1 MKQWA
6 KYGIIMNLKRLEL
19 YNYRNYEKLTLNF
32 EKNNT
37 IFIGNN
43 AQGKTNILESIY
55 VLGLTKSFFNI
66 NEKNLI
72 KFGCLYSKIYGEV
85 VDNDK
90 EHKLEIIINEKG
102 KKVKIDNQEVNKLS
116 NYISKLNV
124 IVFSPDNIRVLK
136 ESPNYRRKYLNIEIS
151 QLYSNYIVTLN
162 NFNKILKQRNEYL
175 KTIINE
181 VYDTQ
186 YISVLN
192 EKYVELAINVY
203 RYRKDFIDKINEN
216 LSEIY
221 FKISGFRELQIK
233 YISSIEYDD
242 SISLMK
248 EKFLKKLNSNLNTD
262 IKYKLSLLGPQRDD
276 FQLELNGKNILLYGS
291 QGQVRC
297 SILALKFAEIPIF
310 NEILNKK
317 PILLLDDI
325 FSELDFEKKNLLI
338 EYLSDDMQTIITTT
352 DLESINKNLIKKAKV
367 FTVKNGSV
375 LDV

>member
-6 KYGIIMNLKRLEL
+6 KYGIFMKLKRLEL
-19 YNYRNYEKLTLNF
+19 YNYRNYEKLTLDF

-151 QLYSNYIVTLN
+151 QLYSNYIITLN

-192 EKYVELAINVY
+192 EKYVELAVNVY
-203 RYRKDFIDKINEN
+203 RYRKEFIDKINEN
-216 LSEIY
+216 LSDIY
-221 FKISGFRELQIK
+221 FKISGFKELKVK

-248 EKFLKKLNSNLNTD
+248 EKFLKKLNSNLNAD

-276 FQLELNGKNILLYGS
+276 FQLELNEKNILLYGS

-310 NEILNKK
+310 NEILNEK

-338 EYLSDDMQTIITTT
+338 QYLSDDMQTIITTT
-352 DLESINKNLIKKAKV
+352 DLESINKDLIKRAKV
-367 FTVKNGSV
+367 FNVKNGSV
-375 LDV
+375 FDV